1 MSHYNGCG
9 CGGCNSCTSH
19 NEIQQAVNDALA
31 LEKEN
36 LEQYENNAAQSASD
50 AAKEA
55 AKAAESAS
63 AAAQSQTNAETAAGT
78 ATQAA
83 SSVTDTAAVLE
94 ETAERIE
101 QAQDLLEEQISA
113 LQTKP
118 VYFEVSTPTS
128 SLVLP
133 ETETVFNVRS
143 IYVASA
149 RQDVGYGFTFDKATR
164 TITLADGITA
174 DDIAETEEGF
184 ILITAICDVYSSDD
198 PTSFPIIMASTA
210 GASNIGTLTGITVE
224 KALTNNDINTRE
236 HWRRQLA
243 DAGLILVDGSFEKGA
258 SVGSST
264 EAVWHIAGGQC
275 YTWEGAF
282 PKSIPVGSTPE
293 ASGGVTAGA
302 WVTTSDKSVL
312 TTLAKSDGAK
322 YLGQCPNMETLRQI
336 TPTFDGQRISLS
348 AYYTDG
354 KYGGGEFLYDA
365 DDTTSP
371 DNGGTVIVTPG
382 GKRWKRVIKDRG
394 YTYEDFGA
402 KFDGVNDDTSA
413 IQAANDLTLLGYSVK
428 AATPDGR
435 ARITSQVIFYAAA
448 GKTDMGTAYLKPDR
462 SLMTS
467 GYAARVI
474 GDNTKVYN
482 LGSSLVINM
491 IGPYGEVNEKPPT
504 DTDTITTN
512 LCGLDLNPGDN
523 TQVSNVDLW
532 VRIFGFKNNIRVGSK
547 SVYLLRFFA
556 PNVGKSWQYNW
567 MFDCQND
574 AGENISF
581 IGGCGFNAQNK
592 TRTACDIYVTPE
604 GQYLGLYLIAY
615 SQDYCDIEIH
625 QKGGHITK
633 EGGQFEDNSLSQ
645 YVIMEYQSGKRKP
658 ALFLTDVNIDGGND
672 LAQDAGNTGKPA
684 WFKVGN
690 TCIFRAKGGTWGKYA
705 KMQNVK
711 LLDANSNGPIS
722 ASIEGVFFDLAAGI
736 DNIEWGGHGNALRN
750 YDFSANDISG
760 WKVQTIYTGSGSAV
774 VPTVTYDGSS
784 ALGKSI
790 KLSSSYATG
799 DTTTLVGQKIPVTP
813 GGLLYLSTTL
823 AWQNVA
829 GANGSAYFGYT
840 FYDASGE
847 EISHANIG
855 ATISTGASAAVLRS
869 GNVRVPNG
877 AAYAHVGL
885 RHYQLSGDIWM
896 GKLNAFVQ

>member
-1 MSHYNGCG
+1 MGYFQMTRNIEEIFGGVVVAPHQIPFTYTSTNGGETFLSLPFYPITGFVTINSGVQVPIDNFEIDGNTLNLGRELEAGDVVFCLFDKIMSPLDASSAVRIYKFLSVGGETEFTPDFTAYGVQSLYIDGKYKIAGLDYTYSPVNGKVTF
-9 CGGCNSCTSH
+9 TSP
-19 NEIQQAVNDALA
+19 V
-31 LEKEN
+31 
-36 LEQYENNAAQSASD
+36 
-50 AAKEA
+50 
-55 AKAAESAS
+55 
-63 AAAQSQTNAETAAGT
+63 
-78 ATQAA
+78 A
-83 SSVTDTAAVLE
+83 SSVWVV
-94 ETAERIE
+94 AEMSVKE
-101 QAQDLLEEQISA
+101 SNNSVKNEVISI
-113 LQTKP
+113 Q
-118 VYFEVSTPTS
+118 E
-128 SLVLP
+128 
-133 ETETVFNVRS
+133 
-143 IYVASA
+143 
-149 RQDVGYGFTFDKATR
+149 
-164 TITLADGITA
+164 
-174 DDIAETEEGF
+174 
-184 ILITAICDVYSSDD
+184 
-198 PTSFPIIMASTA
+198 
-210 GASNIGTLTGITVE
+210 
-224 KALTNNDINTRE
+224 NTRE
-236 HWRRQLA
+236 LWKRSLS
-243 DAGLILVDGSFEKGA
+243 DAGINLVSGSFEEGA
-258 SVGSST
+258 ILSSAT
-264 EAVWHIAGGQC
+264 DAIWYIAGDQC
-275 YTWEGAF
+275 YTWGGGL
-282 PKSIPVGSTPE
+282 PKTVPAGSTPD
-293 ASGGVTAGA
+293 STGGITTGA
-302 WVTTSDKSVL
+302 WIGSSDKSVL
-312 TTLAKSDGAK
+312 TTLAKPDGAK
-322 YLGQCPNMETLRQI
+322 YLGQCPDMVTLRQ
-336 TPTFDGQRISLS
+336 TEPYFDKQRISLRS
-348 AYYTDG
+348 YYAGG

-365 DDTTSP
+365 TDTTSS
-371 DNGGTVIVTPG
+371 DDGGSIIVTPS
-382 GKRWKRVIKDRG
+382 GKRWKRVIDGQG
-394 YTYEDFGA
+394 YTFEDFGA
-402 KFDGVNDDTSA
+402 KFDGVNDDTAA
-413 IQAANDLTLLGYSVK
+413 IQAANNLTLLGHVVK
-428 AATPDGR
+428 AVTPNGR
-435 ARITSQVIFYAAA
+435 ARITSQVTFYAGS

-467 GYAARVI
+467 GYAARII

-491 IGPYGEVNEKPPT
+491 IGPYGEISEKPPV

-512 LCGLDLNPGDN
+512 LCGLDINPGDN

-574 AGENISF
+574 AGENISI

-592 TRTACDIYVTPE
+592 TRSACDIYVTPE

-615 SQDYCDIEIH
+615 SQDYCDIEIY

-672 LAQDAGNTGKPA
+672 LAQDAGNTGKPV
-684 WFKVGN
+684 WFKIGN
-690 TCIFRAKGGTWGKYA
+690 TCIFQAKGGTWGKYA

-711 LLDANSNGPIS
+711 LLDASSNGPIS
-722 ASIEGVFFDLAAGI
+722 ASIEGVFFDLASGI

-750 YDFSANDISG
+750 YDFSANDITG

-790 KLSSSYATG
+790 KLSSLYATG
-799 DTTTLVGQKIPVTP
+799 DTTTLVGQKIPVRP

-840 FYDASGE
+840 FYDAFGE

-855 ATISTGASAAVLRS
+855 ATISAGNSALVLRS